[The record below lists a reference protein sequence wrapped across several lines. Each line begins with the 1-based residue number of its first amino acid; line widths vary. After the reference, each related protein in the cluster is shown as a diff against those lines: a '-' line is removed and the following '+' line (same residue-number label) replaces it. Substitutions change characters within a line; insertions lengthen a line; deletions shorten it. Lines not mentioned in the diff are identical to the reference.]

1 MLELAKAILNLTGS
15 KSRLV
20 HKLMP
25 QDDPK
30 QRKPDI
36 SLAFK
41 KLDGW
46 QPKIE
51 LNEGLIKT
59 ISYFDKII

>member
-1 MLELAKAILNLTGS
+1 
-15 KSRLV
+15 
-20 HKLMP
+20 MP

-30 QRKPDI
+30 RRKTDI
-36 SLAFK
+36 SLAHK

-46 QPKIE
+46 KPKIE

-59 ISYFDKII
+59 ISYVENVI